1 MLYDWAF
8 RCDVFQRHSSLLY
21 LCARIPTRPF
31 AMLTSTQT
39 YDEEEIYGGEV
50 VGDSDGGTNPARA
63 LLSLHP
69 QHASLG
75 GITRSR

>member
-8 RCDVFQRHSSLLY
+8 HCDVFQRHSSLLY

-31 AMLTSTQT
+31 AILTSTQT
-39 YDEEEIYGGEV
+39 CDEEEICGDV
-50 VGDSDGGTNPARA
+50 LGDSEGGTNPARA

-75 GITRSR
+75 GIT